1 MKKIY
6 FILFILSLLSYLSK
20 SVDIQLNRNTISKL
34 IGKVREELVDKSL
47 LYLPSKNKV
56 NILEMGNEMKK
67 AIKEYSLSN
76 IESAYL
82 VFKWIN
88 QNLIANFSN
97 SKTNDATKTYN
108 LGKGSP
114 KGMSSVF
121 STICGF
127 LDLKTESIS
136 GYLKWYNRTDR
147 WNEELE
153 IIKNYTWNIIEIDGE
168 LYLIDVSMAY
178 DVKKNNFPEYMY
190 WYFGT
195 YPEIFI
201 RLHFPYE
208 SKYQLLSKSITLEK
222 FESMAMLNPSFYLY
236 GFKNI
241 SPDTNKLSGT
251 GKIILTSNEFIPAYE
266 LEFYEYEGDMTKSVR
281 SKSDGEPNGIIEI
294 DYDIDD
300 YKGVI
305 EYIRFYYDF
314 LDSYYETIPL
324 VYYSTSYSKFSSW
337 NFNLIAKTNLNI
349 QNEKYLLSNF
359 LRKSKSFKGK
369 KYENMKG

>member
-6 FILFILSLLSYLSK
+6 FILFILSLLVYLSK
-20 SVDIQLNRNTISKL
+20 SVDVQLNKNIVSKL
-34 IGKVREELVDKSL
+34 IGKVREELIDTSL
-47 LYLPSKNKV
+47 LYLPTRSKV

-67 AIKEYSLSN
+67 VIKEYSLSN

-88 QNLIANFSN
+88 QNLVAIFSN
-97 SKTNDATKTYN
+97 TQTDDATRTYN
-108 LGKGSP
+108 SGKGSP

-121 STICGF
+121 STICNF
-127 LDLKTESIS
+127 LDLKTDSIS
-136 GYLKWYNRTDR
+136 GYLKWYNSTDR

-168 LYLIDVSMAY
+168 LYLVDVSMAY
-178 DVKKNNFPEYMY
+178 NLKRNNYPEYIY

-241 SPDTNKLSGT
+241 SPDTNKLSGS
-251 GKIILTSNEFIPAYE
+251 GKIILSPDELIPAYE
-266 LEFYEYEGDMTKSVR
+266 LQFYEYEGDMTKSQRFV
-281 SKSDGEPNGIIEI
+281 SNGESNGIIEI
-294 DYDIDD
+294 EYDIDD

-314 LDSYYETIPL
+314 LNDYYETIPL

-337 NFNLIAKTNLNI
+337 NFNLITKSNLNI
-349 QNEKYLLSNF
+349 QNEKYLSSSF
-359 LRKSKSFKGK
+359 LRKVKNFKGK
-369 KYENMKG
+369 KNVEE